1 MSLVCTNCGKPG
13 HYYKACVEPITSF
26 GVILIH
32 VQNVNKKE
40 FIQRMSSEKI
50 INCLED
56 ANFRLLMIRRKDSL
70 GYIELL
76 RGKYELSERGYV
88 QTLIEQTSLTE
99 RDRLMVLDFTT
110 LWEGLW
116 NGPVSKPY
124 RHEFEPAKMK
134 FEALRTQYLQES
146 IQTAKTRWTEP
157 EWGFPKGRR
166 GPGESELKCALREFW
181 EETGVTEE
189 QIFICRN
196 IMPIEESFFGSNR
209 IHYRHKYYIAFTF
222 DDIPLSIS
230 SNIMEKEIGAIRW
243 LSSDNALEHIRPYN
257 IEKKELVYHVQ
268 SLLRNYSFWLTS

>member
-1 MSLVCTNCGKPG
+1 M
-13 HYYKACVEPITSF
+13 
-26 GVILIH
+26 
-32 VQNVNKKE
+32 
-40 FIQRMSSEKI
+40 

-76 RGKYELSERGYV
+76 RGKYQLSERGYV
-88 QTLIEQTSLTE
+88 QTLIEQTSLAE
-99 RDRLMVLDFTT
+99 RERLLSLDFTT

-134 FEALRTQYLQES
+134 FEALRTQFLYES

-209 IHYRHKYYIAFTF
+209 VHYRHKYYIAFTF

-230 SNIMEKEIGAIRW
+230 SNIMEKEIGAIQW
-243 LSSDNALEHIRPYN
+243 FSSDNALEHIRPYN